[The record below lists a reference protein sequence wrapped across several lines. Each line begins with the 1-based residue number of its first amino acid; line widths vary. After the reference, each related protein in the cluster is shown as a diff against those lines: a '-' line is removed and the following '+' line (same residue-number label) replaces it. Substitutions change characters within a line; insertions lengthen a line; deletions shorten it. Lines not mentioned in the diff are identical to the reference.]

1 MHSRR
6 TFLQN
11 TVFTA
16 AAGASLP
23 GRATAQRKPLLA
35 GIQMSPVSFLD
46 EGIDRCLDFLEQ
58 QAPINAIF
66 CYTQT
71 YHQGM
76 SPLNVLATD
85 HPSPPRDPSSRNLP
99 YLWVRLPEKP
109 FAKLPVRHEAPST
122 KTELGTRDLFAEV
135 LEACAKRKIRV
146 YARILEAGMNH
157 AARIPG
163 YRSVAA
169 RGLSGDESHGPCWN
183 HPAYR
188 EWVRLTAD
196 ETMRLYPF
204 DGLQYGAE
212 RVGPLSEVLFRGI
225 EPACFCEHCRKRN
238 RAAGIDPARA
248 AEGYRKLLLLI
259 RDLEQG
265 HPRPADGVLA
275 TALRT
280 FFEYPEVLAWYRQ
293 WFLADQEIQALV
305 YRTAK
310 ARRATADVG
319 QHVDHQRTSWDP
331 FYRAAMSY
339 GEMAKNNDFVKPILY
354 HDILGPRLRWWV
366 IDRMQKRVLN
376 DFRSE
381 EILQLYYALFGHD
394 PSREPGLNAL
404 EQDGLSPE
412 YVFREAKR
420 CVDGVGGKAKVYAGI
435 GFDVPW
441 HLPEGGMRRMPA
453 NPELVYTATR
463 RAIDAGVDGVV
474 ASREYDEMTVP
485 NLRAFGRAVKS

>member
-1 MHSRR
+1 
-6 TFLQN
+6 
-11 TVFTA
+11 
-16 AAGASLP
+16 
-23 GRATAQRKPLLA
+23 
-35 GIQMSPVSFLD
+35 MSPVSFLD